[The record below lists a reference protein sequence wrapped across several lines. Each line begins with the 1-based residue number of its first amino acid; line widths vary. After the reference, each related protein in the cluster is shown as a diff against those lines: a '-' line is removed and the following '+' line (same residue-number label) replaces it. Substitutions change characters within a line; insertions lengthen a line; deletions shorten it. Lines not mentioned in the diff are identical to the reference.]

1 MPTRPTGVA
10 LPNSPATLAALQA
23 MQSIILT
30 ECLVGGVTPFAALS
44 AADASR
50 YGVPNAVF
58 IGQPKDFADAYLPQC
73 CLWVMEGSEVI
84 EPVGV
89 NGRAHA
95 TLAVCVQVFV
105 DLRTDWWAGEQ
116 QIVGIRDALL
126 GAMLHHERLGGAVTT
141 VMQSEARGGRG
152 LCYEQIAGTQYRC
165 FEAIWE
171 LRQQWM
177 LPSGRAR

>member
-10 LPNSPATLAALQA
+10 LPNAPATLGALQA
-23 MQSIILT
+23 MQSIILN

-44 AADASR
+44 TTDASR

-58 IGQPKDFADAYLPQC
+58 IGQPKDFADTYLPQC
-73 CLWVMEGSEVI
+73 CLWVMAGSEVV

-105 DLRTDWWAGEQ
+105 D
-116 QIVGIRDALL
+116 
-126 GAMLHHERLGGAVTT
+126 
-141 VMQSEARGGRG
+141 
-152 LCYEQIAGTQYRC
+152 
-165 FEAIWE
+165 
-171 LRQQWM
+171 
-177 LPSGRAR
+177 